1 VTTTAVPKRHAP
13 AIKIDTCGH
22 PCRLIPDTTL
32 ATITTSEATSS
43 HDGHLSDPLVF
54 TTIARHRTD
63 AVKGTAAEARA
74 SE

>member
-1 VTTTAVPKRHAP
+1 
-13 AIKIDTCGH
+13 
-22 PCRLIPDTTL
+22 LIPDTTL

-54 TTIARHRTD
+54 TTIARYRTD